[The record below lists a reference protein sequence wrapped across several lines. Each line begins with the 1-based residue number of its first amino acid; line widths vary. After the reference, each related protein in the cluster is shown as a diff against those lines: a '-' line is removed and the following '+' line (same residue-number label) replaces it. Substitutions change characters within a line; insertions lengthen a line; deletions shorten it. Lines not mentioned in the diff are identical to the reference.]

1 LDNAAAGVE
10 RRGSGEEQRV
20 MTIALTDRI
29 EMAER
34 EMPSLDDLFERLERM
49 PVPEGYKTE
58 IVEGTV
64 FMSPQRDTHWEIIA
78 ALYDQLRTR
87 YPRNRIK
94 SDVRFDFPGHLNGFA
109 PDVVALAEDAQKN
122 ESGRWQTEAIE
133 FVGEV
138 ISESTAPNDY
148 GTKKRVYATAAVPVL
163 LIADP
168 YAGECHLFT
177 EPEKD
182 AYKSHLTV
190 AFGKALDLTET
201 VVGLKLETE
210 DFPRD

>member
-1 LDNAAAGVE
+1 
-10 RRGSGEEQRV
+10 
-20 MTIALTDRI
+20 MTIALTDRT
-29 EMAER
+29 EMAEH
-34 EMPSLDDLFERLERM
+34 EVPSLDDLFERLERM

-109 PDVVALAEDAQKN
+109 PDVVALAEDAEKN
-122 ESGRWQTEAIE
+122 ERGRWRHEDVECVA
-133 FVGEV
+133 EV
-138 ISESTAPNDY
+138 ISEDTAPNDY
-148 GTKKRVYATAAVPVL
+148 GKKKRAYALADVPVF

-177 EPEKD
+177 QPEKGE
-182 AYKSHLTV
+182 YQSELTV
-190 AFGKALDLTET
+190 AFGKTLDLTGT
-201 VVGLKLETE
+201 VVGLKLETG